1 MIYLLYEDTGRWKVA
16 MSDGHL
22 DMFTVYYASF
32 EEATGILAAY
42 GINYWLSE
50 LVEPKLQKLEI
61 IN

>member
-16 MSDGHL
+16 RSDYKL
-22 DMFTVYYASF
+22 DMFTIYYDSF
-32 EEATGILAAY
+32 EEAAGILATY

-50 LVEPKLQKLEI
+50 LVESKLQKLEI